1 MLSPVQQRVLDSMRE
16 DGIALVPFQELFGD
30 EAMWDEL
37 AATSATFTEHTEAN
51 LEELQAQQKKKSYL
65 IRRFLKSGRPFALDD
80 PWLRFGL
87 SNRML
92 DIVNAYR
99 GEHTLLIDVDNWY
112 TIPDPNAED
121 RIASQRWHR
130 DPWDN
135 HIVKVFTYFS
145 DVDEDAGPFEYL
157 RGTPEGGRN
166 AHLWPWEG
174 DDVYDKHGLYPPQ
187 DEFEAKAP
195 AGGRPHLHRPA
206 RDDGLRRHER
216 LPSRRLDA
224 REAADPLLLL
234 VRLDEVPA
242 GAALRGRLVG
252 RQRALARG
260 RVRRF
265 LVALVARSE
274 SLRGSAARAA
284 RSAGRAPCS
293 GPRASRSRSSSRAA
307 RAG

>member
-1 MLSPVQQRVLDSMRE
+1 
-16 DGIALVPFQELFGD
+16 
-30 EAMWDEL
+30 
-37 AATSATFTEHTEAN
+37 
-51 LEELQAQQKKKSYL
+51 
-65 IRRFLKSGRPFALDD
+65 
-80 PWLRFGL
+80 
-87 SNRML
+87 ML

-99 GEHTLLIDVDNWY
+99 GERTLLIDVDNWY
-112 TIPDPNAED
+112 TIPDPEAED

-195 AGGRPHLHRPA
+195 AEDVLTCTGPPGTMVFADTSGFHRGGWTRAKPRIL
-206 RDDGLRRHER
+206 
-216 LPSRRLDA
+216 SV
-224 REAADPLLLL
+224 LL
-234 VRLDEVPA
+234 VRVDEVPA

-265 LVALVARSE
+265 LVALVA
-274 SLRGSAARAA
+274 SAERARLAQPLLEQRRA
-284 RSAGRAPCS
+284 AGRARCS
-293 GPRASRSRSSSRAA
+293 GRDSFEITVE
-307 RAG
+307 

>member
-1 MLSPVQQRVLDSMRE
+1 VRAVLDQVQQRVLDSMRA

-37 AATSATFTEHTEAN
+37 RRDIGEFTADTEAN
-51 LEELQAQQKKKSYL
+51 LTELQAQQKKKSYL
-65 IRRFLKSGRPFALDD
+65 IRRFLKSGRPFSLDD

-99 GEHTLLIDVDNWY
+99 GERTLLIDVDNWY
-112 TIPDPNAED
+112 TIPDPEAED

-187 DEFEAKAP
+187 DEFEARAP
-195 AGGRPHLHRPA
+195 AGTCSADSYINSRGHCVHRPMRA
-206 RDDGLRRHER
+206 DTAPPRATAKCRDGTYSFSQ
-216 LPSRRLDA
+216 SRR
-224 REAADPLLLL
+224 
-234 VRLDEVPA
+234 
-242 GAALRGRLVG
+242 GTCSWHGG
-252 RQRALARG
+252 
-260 RVRRF
+260 
-265 LVALVARSE
+265 VASWL
-274 SLRGSAARAA
+274 
-284 RSAGRAPCS
+284 
-293 GPRASRSRSSSRAA
+293 
-307 RAG
+307 

>member
-1 MLSPVQQRVLDSMRE
+1 VTKMPAVLDQVQQRVLDSMRN

-37 AATSATFTEHTEAN
+37 RRDIGEFTADTEAN
-51 LEELQAQQKKKSYL
+51 LSELQAQQKKKSYL
-65 IRRFLKSGRPFALDD
+65 IRRFLKSGRPFTPDD

-87 SNRML
+87 EDRIL

-99 GEHTLLIDVDNWY
+99 GERTLLIDVDNWY
-112 TIPDPNAED
+112 TIPDPEAED

-187 DEFEAKAP
+187 DEFEARAP
-195 AGGRPHLHRPA
+195 AEDVLTCTGPPGTMVFADTSGFHRGGWTRAKPRILSYSSYVSTKF
-206 RDDGLRRHER
+206 R
-216 LPSRRLDA
+216 LEPRF
-224 REAADPLLLL
+224 
-234 VRLDEVPA
+234 EVDW
-242 GAALRGRLVG
+242 
-252 RQRALARG
+252 
-260 RVRRF
+260 
-265 LVALVARSE
+265 
-274 SLRGSAARAA
+274 
-284 RSAGRAPCS
+284 SAGNGLSPEAEFAVS
-293 GPRASRSRSSSRAA
+293 WSR
-307 RAG
+307 